1 MFPRADEVI
10 ERGTY
15 LGHRVLDDG
24 RDPAGGW
31 YLGFWLQN
39 PPIPLTVARHC

>member
-1 MFPRADEVI
+1 VFARADEVI
-10 ERGTY
+10 GAN
-15 LGHRVLDDG
+15 LGQRVLDDG
-24 RDPAGGW
+24 RDDPAGGW